1 MIRRPPISTRTD
13 TLFPYTTLFRS
24 FVLQRRQV
32 VAVDRVGDLVGLL
45 DRVRGDR
52 GEGLFDVP
60 RAAVL
65 AVAQAG
71 HVVEQALEVGG
82 RVCHSCF
89 RNWRQVVGPTLVSA
103 RYEVRSVGPRR
114 KAESQAHVLR
124 VRRRSGAGSTTP
136 PELG

>member
-32 VAVDRVGDLVGLL
+32 VAVDRVGDLVGFL
-45 DRVRGDR
+45 DRVRGDG

-71 HVVEQALEVGG
+71 HDVEQALEVGG
-82 RVCHSCF
+82 RVAHCCF
-89 RNWRQVVGPTLVSA
+89 RNGRQVDGATLVSGRLA
-103 RYEVRSVGPRR
+103 FRIGVPRAM
-114 KAESQAHVLR
+114 AE
-124 VRRRSGAGSTTP
+124 
-136 PELG
+136 